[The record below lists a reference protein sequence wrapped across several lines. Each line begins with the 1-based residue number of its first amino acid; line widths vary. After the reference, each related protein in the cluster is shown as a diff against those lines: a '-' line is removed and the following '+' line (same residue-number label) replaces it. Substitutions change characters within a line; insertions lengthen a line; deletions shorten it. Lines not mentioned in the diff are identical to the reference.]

1 METLWYIFLA
11 VMITMYVILD
21 GFDLGVGALHRVLA
35 RNDDE
40 RGEATDLIGPV
51 WNGNEV
57 WLIAGGGVLFL
68 AFPLAYAAAFSG
80 LYFGLILVLWLL
92 VGRGLGLELRHQIDD
107 PMWRSACDTVFWL
120 ASATLV
126 FVLGVALGNVVRG
139 VPLGPDGYFHLPL
152 FDILN
157 WYAVLVGVLAVAIL
171 IVHGTAFLALRA
183 TGALAERARRWGPR
197 LWWIEAALIAV
208 MAWPTHAV
216 RSSMLSNFGDHPWR
230 LVFPVLAVGGAARHG
245 RRAARRRVG
254 AGLFGLVAGDR
265 RAAEHRSRRLVPQH
279 PPRPGGPS
287 LRPDRAQCGLGP
299 PRADRRALLVAGRDR
314 AGDRLLRVHLPH
326 VLPPFAAGPAR
337 CLKSRRTR
345 RARPA
350 AVAAWGRAAGSRC
363 SRRSSWPR
371 ARCTS

>member
-1 METLWYIFLA
+1 METVWYVFLA

-35 RNDDE
+35 RNDAE
-40 RGEATDLIGPV
+40 RGEATGVIGPV

-120 ASATLV
+120 ASAALG

-171 IVHGTAFLALRA
+171 VVHGTAFLALRA

-197 LWWIEAALIAV
+197 LWWIEAALVAV

-230 LVFPVLAVGGAARHG
+230 LVFPVLAVG
-245 RRAARRRVG
+245 
-254 AGLFGLVAGDR
+254 
-265 RAAEHRSRRLVPQH
+265 
-279 PPRPGGPS
+279 
-287 LRPDRAQCGLGP
+287 
-299 PRADRRALLVAGRDR
+299 ALLAMAVAQR
-314 AGDRLLRVHLPH
+314 AG
-326 VLPPFAAGPAR
+326 
-337 CLKSRRTR
+337 
-345 RARPA
+345 
-350 AVAAWGRAAGSRC
+350 AWGRAFLASSLVIAGLLSTAAAGLYPNILPAREGHPYGLTVHNAA
-363 SRRSSWPR
+363 SGHHALTVALFWWPVGIALATVYFVFTYRMFFRRSPR
-371 ARCTS
+371 AVPDA

>member
-40 RGEATDLIGPV
+40 RGAAADLIGPV

-120 ASATLV
+120 ASAALV

-216 RSSMLSNFGDHPWR
+216 RSSMLSNFGDRPWR
-230 LVFPVLAVGGAARHG
+230 LVFPVLAVG
-245 RRAARRRVG
+245 
-254 AGLFGLVAGDR
+254 
-265 RAAEHRSRRLVPQH
+265 
-279 PPRPGGPS
+279 
-287 LRPDRAQCGLGP
+287 
-299 PRADRRALLVAGRDR
+299 ALLAMAVAQR
-314 AGDRLLRVHLPH
+314 AG
-326 VLPPFAAGPAR
+326 
-337 CLKSRRTR
+337 
-345 RARPA
+345 
-350 AVAAWGRAAGSRC
+350 AWGRAFLASSLVIAGLLSTAAAGLYPNILPGREGHPYGLTVHNAA
-363 SRRSSWPR
+363 SGHHALTVALFWWPVGIALATVYFVFTYRMFFRRSPR
-371 ARCTS
+371 ALPDA

>member
-1 METLWYIFLA
+1 METVWYVFLA

-35 RNDDE
+35 RNDAE
-40 RGEATDLIGPV
+40 RGEATGVIGPV

-120 ASATLV
+120 ASAALV

-171 IVHGTAFLALRA
+171 VVHGTAFLALRA

-197 LWWIEAALIAV
+197 LWWIEAALVAV

-230 LVFPVLAVGGAARHG
+230 LVFPVLAVA
-245 RRAARRRVG
+245 
-254 AGLFGLVAGDR
+254 
-265 RAAEHRSRRLVPQH
+265 
-279 PPRPGGPS
+279 
-287 LRPDRAQCGLGP
+287 
-299 PRADRRALLVAGRDR
+299 ALLAMPVAQR
-314 AGDRLLRVHLPH
+314 AG
-326 VLPPFAAGPAR
+326 
-337 CLKSRRTR
+337 
-345 RARPA
+345 
-350 AVAAWGRAAGSRC
+350 AWGRAFLASSLVIAGLLSTAAAGLYPNILPAREGHPYGLTVHNAA
-363 SRRSSWPR
+363 SGHHALTVALFWWPVGIALATVYFVFTYRMFFRRSPR
-371 ARCTS
+371 ALPDA